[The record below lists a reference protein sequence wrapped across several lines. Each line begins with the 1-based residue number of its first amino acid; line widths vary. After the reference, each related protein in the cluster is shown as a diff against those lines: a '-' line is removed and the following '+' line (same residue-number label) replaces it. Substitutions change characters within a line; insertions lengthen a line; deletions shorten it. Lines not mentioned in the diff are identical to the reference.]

1 MVECHKS
8 QYQAVAEVKSLDAKA
23 ITYNERLNNTDLE
36 AAIQLKL
43 EFQTWNLNFCN
54 WIFAQKDYIKSL
66 NCWLTRCLLYEPE
79 ETPDGLI
86 PFSPGRL
93 GAPTIFVICNH
104 WSQALDRLSEK
115 EVIGA
120 IQGFLA
126 CIDLQLKEHNVDLQK
141 MVIADKEIERK
152 LKMLEREE
160 QKMLKVIQGRE
171 KNVVLFAGQKGNSF
185 VLNHNEITRCS
196 NLQLGLKQIFVAMEK
211 FMANSLQVYEELR
224 IRIEEVGE
232 YASENLSGP

>member
-1 MVECHKS
+1 MVECHKK
-8 QYQAVAEVKSLDAKA
+8 QYQAVEEAKILDTNA
-23 ITYNERLNNTDLE
+23 ITCNERLNNADLE

-43 EFQTWNLNFCN
+43 ELQTWNLSFSN

-66 NCWLTRCLLYEPE
+66 NGWLMRCLLYEPE
-79 ETPDGLI
+79 ETADGLV

-93 GAPTIFVICNH
+93 GAPNIFVICNQ

-120 IQGFLA
+120 IQGFLS

-152 LKMLEREE
+152 VKMLERVE
-160 QKMLKVIQGRE
+160 QKMLKVTQGRE
-171 KNVVLFAGQKGNSF
+171 KNVVLFSGQKGTSF
-185 VLNHNEITRCS
+185 VLNHSEITRCS
-196 NLQLGLKQIFVAMEK
+196 NLHLGLKQIFMAMEK
-211 FMANSLQVYEELR
+211 FLVNSIQVYEELR
-224 IRIEEVGE
+224 VRIEEVGE
-232 YASENLSGP
+232 YASENLNGP